1 MGGPAK
7 KVTTLIT
14 GQAKKSKLENYANSQ
29 GIDKSMEQPKVPSQM
44 DNSDVKSKAII
55 ADKLA
60 NNRKGRRR
68 TIMTSVTGVD
78 EYATLSKKS
87 LLGG

>member
-1 MGGPAK
+1 MGGPSGGFK
-7 KVTTLIT
+7 KLINT
-14 GQAKKSKLENYANSQ
+14 AVQKK
-29 GIDKSMEQPKVPSQM
+29 IIKSVEQPKVKSQM
-44 DNSDVKSKAII
+44 DNSDIKSKDIM

-60 NNRKGRRR
+60 NKRKGRRK

>member
-1 MGGPAK
+1 MVNQQIKLYWGNVMGGPAK
-7 KVTTLIT
+7 KIT
-14 GQAKKSKLENYANSQ
+14 SVITQQAKKSY
-29 GIDKSMEQPKVPSQM
+29 EQPKVKSQM
-44 DNSDVKSKAII
+44 DNSDIKSKDIM

-60 NNRKGRRR
+60 NKRKGRRK

>member
-1 MGGPAK
+1 MGGVAKIIKKNPKIFK
-7 KVTTLIT
+7 KVEPVN
-14 GQAKKSKLENYANSQ
+14 QKS
-29 GIDKSMEQPKVPSQM
+29 IEQPKVKSQM
-44 DNSDVKSKAII
+44 DNSDVKSKDIM

>member
-7 KVTTLIT
+7 KIT
-14 GQAKKSKLENYANSQ
+14 SVITQQAKKSY
-29 GIDKSMEQPKVPSQM
+29 EQPKVKSQM
-44 DNSDVKSKAII
+44 DNSDIKSKDIV
-55 ADKLA
+55 ADKMAPTDAETSLK
-60 NNRKGRRR
+60 NKRKGRRQ